1 MNELKLKQEIVM
13 SKPKAKKIEIVDDIR
28 FKDTDEKTIKKIRS
42 FVNNDKIK
50 VKYVDET
57 KPYLEIKELNC
68 GKRVNLGDYIL
79 KDSNGVFYVSNKEAY
94 KKYKKKHQKD

>member
-1 MNELKLKQEIVM
+1 M
-13 SKPKAKKIEIVDDIR
+13 SKKCNIKKVEIIEDIR
-28 FKDTDEKTIKKIRS
+28 FKDTDETTLKKIRK

-50 VKYVDET
+50 IKYVDES

-79 KDSNGVFYVSNKEAY
+79 KDSKGVFYVSNKEAY
-94 KKYKKKHQKD
+94 KRYKKKHEDKK